1 MKNEKIYKERLRVL
15 DKLIREGYNTDK
27 KIIDLK
33 VENLIQQTNF
43 SRTELTI
50 AIGIKNAL
58 VNKKIIT
65 FLCNNEINESERKEK
80 NYEQQI

>member
-33 VENLIQQTNF
+33 VENLIQQTTFN
-43 SRTELTI
+43 RTELTI

-65 FLCNNEINESERKEK
+65 FLCNNEINENERKDK

>member
-1 MKNEKIYKERLRVL
+1 MINEKIYNERLKVL

-33 VENLIQQTNF
+33 VEDLIQHTNF
-43 SRTELTI
+43 NRTELTI

>member
-1 MKNEKIYKERLRVL
+1 MKNEKVYKERLKVL
-15 DKLIREGYNTDK
+15 DKLIREGYDTDK

-33 VENLIQQTNF
+33 VENLIQHTSFN
-43 SRTELTI
+43 RTDLTI

-58 VNKKIIT
+58 INKKIIT
-65 FLCNNEINESERKEK
+65 YLCNNETNENERKNK

>member
-1 MKNEKIYKERLRVL
+1 MINEKIYKERLKVL

-33 VENLIQQTNF
+33 VEDLIQHTNF
-43 SRTELTI
+43 NRTELTI

-58 VNKKIIT
+58 ANKKIIT
-65 FLCNNEINESERKEK
+65 FLCNNQANENERNYK

>member
-50 AIGIKNAL
+50 VIGIKNAL

>member
-43 SRTELTI
+43 NRTELTI

-65 FLCNNEINESERKEK
+65 FLCNNEINESERKDK
-80 NYEQQI
+80 KYEQQI

>member
-33 VENLIQQTNF
+33 IEDLIQQTSFN
-43 SRTELTI
+43 RTELTI

-58 VNKKIIT
+58 ANKKIIT
-65 FLCNNEINESERKEK
+65 FLCNNEINENERKDK

>member
-43 SRTELTI
+43 NRTELTI

>member
-43 SRTELTI
+43 NRTELTI

-65 FLCNNEINESERKEK
+65 FLCNNEINESERKNK

>member
-1 MKNEKIYKERLRVL
+1 MINEKIYKERLKVL

-33 VENLIQQTNF
+33 VEDLIQHTNF
-43 SRTELTI
+43 NRTELTI

-58 VNKKIIT
+58 ANKKIIT
-65 FLCNNEINESERKEK
+65 FLCNNETTENERYYK

>member
-33 VENLIQQTNF
+33 IEDLIQQTSFN
-43 SRTELTI
+43 RTELTI
-50 AIGIKNAL
+50 VIGIKNAL
-58 VNKKIIT
+58 ANKKIIT
-65 FLCNNEINESERKEK
+65 FLCNNEINESERKDK

>member
-1 MKNEKIYKERLRVL
+1 MINEKIYKERLKVL

-33 VENLIQQTNF
+33 VEDLIQHTNF
-43 SRTELTI
+43 NRTELTI

-58 VNKKIIT
+58 ANKKIIT
-65 FLCNNEINESERKEK
+65 FLCNNETTENERNYK

>member
-33 VENLIQQTNF
+33 VEDLIQHTNF
-43 SRTELTI
+43 NRTELTI

-58 VNKKIIT
+58 ANKKIIT
-65 FLCNNEINESERKEK
+65 FLCNNETNENERNYK

>member
-1 MKNEKIYKERLRVL
+1 MINEKIYKERLKVL

-33 VENLIQQTNF
+33 VEDLIQHTNF
-43 SRTELTI
+43 NRTELTI

-58 VNKKIIT
+58 ANKKIIT
-65 FLCNNEINESERKEK
+65 FLCNNEINENEKNYK

>member
-33 VENLIQQTNF
+33 IENLIQQTNF
-43 SRTELTI
+43 NRTELTI

-65 FLCNNEINESERKEK
+65 FLCNNEINESERKDK

>member
-1 MKNEKIYKERLRVL
+1 MINEKIYKERLKVL
-15 DKLIREGYNTDK
+15 DKLIREGYNTEK
-27 KIIDLK
+27 KLIDLK
-33 VENLIQQTNF
+33 VEDLIQHTNF
-43 SRTELTI
+43 NRTELTI

-65 FLCNNEINESERKEK
+65 FLCNNEINESERKDK

>member
-80 NYEQQI
+80 DYEQQI

>member
-1 MKNEKIYKERLRVL
+1 MNNPRYEKP
-15 DKLIREGYNTDK
+15 K

-33 VENLIQQTNF
+33 IEDLIQQTSFN
-43 SRTELTI
+43 RTELTI

-58 VNKKIIT
+58 ANKKIIT
-65 FLCNNEINESERKEK
+65 FLCNNEINESERKDK

>member
-33 VENLIQQTNF
+33 VENLIQQTTFN
-43 SRTELTI
+43 RTELTI

>member
-43 SRTELTI
+43 NRTELTI

-65 FLCNNEINESERKEK
+65 FLCNNEINESERKDK

>member
-33 VENLIQQTNF
+33 LENLIQQTNF

-58 VNKKIIT
+58 VIKKIIT

>member
-1 MKNEKIYKERLRVL
+1 MKNEKIYRERLRVL

-33 VENLIQQTNF
+33 VENLIQQTTFN
-43 SRTELTI
+43 RTELTI
-50 AIGIKNAL
+50 AIGIKNAIA
-58 VNKKIIT
+58 NKKIVT
-65 FLCNNEINESERKEK
+65 FLCDNETNDNERKDK

>member
-27 KIIDLK
+27 KIIELK
-33 VENLIQQTNF
+33 VENLIQQTTFN
-43 SRTELTI
+43 RTELTI

-65 FLCNNEINESERKEK
+65 FLCNNEINENERKDK

>member
-1 MKNEKIYKERLRVL
+1 MINEKIYKERLKVL

-33 VENLIQQTNF
+33 VEDLIQHTNF
-43 SRTELTI
+43 NRTELTI

-58 VNKKIIT
+58 ANKKIIT
-65 FLCNNEINESERKEK
+65 FLCNNETNENERNYK

>member
-65 FLCNNEINESERKEK
+65 FLCNNEINESERKDK

>member
-33 VENLIQQTNF
+33 VENLIQQTSFN
-43 SRTELTI
+43 RTELTI
-50 AIGIKNAL
+50 AIGVKNAL
-58 VNKKIIT
+58 ANKKIIT
-65 FLCNNEINESERKEK
+65 FLCNNEINDNERKDK

>member
-33 VENLIQQTNF
+33 IEDLIQQTSFN
-43 SRTELTI
+43 RTELTI

-58 VNKKIIT
+58 ANKKIIT
-65 FLCNNEINESERKEK
+65 FLCNNEINESERKDK

>member
-1 MKNEKIYKERLRVL
+1 MINEKIYKQRLKVL

-33 VENLIQQTNF
+33 VEDLIQHTNF
-43 SRTELTI
+43 NRTELTI

-58 VNKKIIT
+58 ANKKIIT
-65 FLCNNEINESERKEK
+65 FLCNNETTENERNYK

>member
-15 DKLIREGYNTDK
+15 DKLIREGDNTDK

-33 VENLIQQTNF
+33 VENLIQQTTFN
-43 SRTELTI
+43 RTELTI

-65 FLCNNEINESERKEK
+65 FLCNNEINENERKDK

>member
-43 SRTELTI
+43 NRTELTI

-80 NYEQQI
+80 NYEQQS

>member
-1 MKNEKIYKERLRVL
+1 MINEKIYKERLKVL

-27 KIIDLK
+27 KIIELK
-33 VENLIQQTNF
+33 VEDLIQHTNF
-43 SRTELTI
+43 NRTELTI

-58 VNKKIIT
+58 ANKKIIT
-65 FLCNNEINESERKEK
+65 FLCNNETNENERNYK

>member
-58 VNKKIIT
+58 VNKRIIT